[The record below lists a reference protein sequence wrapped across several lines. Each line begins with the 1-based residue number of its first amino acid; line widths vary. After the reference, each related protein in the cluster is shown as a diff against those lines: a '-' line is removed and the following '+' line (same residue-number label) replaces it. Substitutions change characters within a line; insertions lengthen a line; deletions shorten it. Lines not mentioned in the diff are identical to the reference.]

1 MIGLVVCFCG
11 RSESNLAADAWE
23 KAASFFPNESM
34 ADFKQLGGDLEDGP
48 REARFGYAVSL
59 LSATPST
66 KLRLDEAEQIFSDL
80 SATGNDDYGLGAR
93 FLLGRLTQI
102 YRSPSD
108 PTAAAEHF
116 RWLVENHPE
125 SRWGQIALTKLA
137 MVLVYTL
144 PGAGTPAER
153 IAEGRKLLDLA
164 SIPDSRRDINM
175 ILASAHFHY
184 KLEPTDALPFLI
196 AAEAGGN
203 LDVGTRS
210 DVLVRIGE
218 LMVLDGRKDEAI
230 EYYQKFVDDFYGAA
244 RRYAVQQKSLE
255 LQEGRD
261 TIP

>member
-1 MIGLVVCFCG
+1 MVGLVVCFCG
-11 RSESNLAADAWE
+11 HSESNPTTEAWE

-34 ADFKQLGGDLEDGP
+34 DGFQELGGDRDDGP

-66 KLRLDEAEQIFSDL
+66 KQRLDEAEQIFTDL
-80 SATGNDDYGLGAR
+80 SASGNDDYGLGAR
-93 FLLGRLTQI
+93 FLLGRIAQI

-108 PTAAAEHF
+108 PAAAAEHF
-116 RWLVENHPE
+116 RWLVEHHPE
-125 SRWGQIALTKLA
+125 SRWGQIGLTKLA
-137 MVLVYTL
+137 MVLVYAL
-144 PGAGTPAER
+144 PSAGTPEER

-164 SIPDSRRDINM
+164 FLPDSQRDINM

-184 KLEPTDALPFLI
+184 KLEPTDALPFLL

-218 LMVLDGRKDEAI
+218 LLVLAGRKDEAI
-230 EYYQKFVDDFYGAA
+230 EYYQKFVADFYGAA
-244 RRYAVQQKSLE
+244 RRYAVEQKILAI
-255 LQEGRD
+255 QEGRE